1 MATRSARSTTVS
13 VRPRECAVAA
23 AAFEADQ
30 PPRPDF
36 ALQEGRV
43 AFTFQALGA
52 AQVYSVDVENGVGEL
67 LTGQVSI
74 ARYPELVLEPA
85 PDFRD
90 SFAVQRARGHAGL
103 GVDEFGEGLL
113 FGEEQGLRGVGI
125 GDGGLAVQDIRHPFA
140 EFLGDLGSRQHRQQV
155 ATAQGENA
163 DLLLAAVGVQ
173 FDQRGHGVGEF
184 V

>member
-1 MATRSARSTTVS
+1 MATRPARSTTVS

-90 SFAVQRARGHAGL
+90 SFAVQGIQPCGPWRGCSR
-103 GVDEFGEGLL
+103 
-113 FGEEQGLRGVGI
+113 RGF
-125 GDGGLAVQDIRHPFA
+125 AIRRGA
-140 EFLGDLGSRQHRQQV
+140 EFARRWDRGWRSRGPGHPAPICGISWRPGFAPTSPAGDNRAGRRCGPVTCRRWCPVRPARSWRR
-155 ATAQGENA
+155 
-163 DLLLAAVGVQ
+163 
-173 FDQRGHGVGEF
+173 
-184 V
+184 